1 MSFLVQWFP
10 AVITHQLD
18 ASYVCEFEQQFF
30 NQLEA
35 VKAVMHGI
43 RRSGMSRQ
51 VLDKKWW

>member
-51 VLDKKWW
+51 VLDKK